1 MKTSKQEDVAPKKFI
16 LLSEK
21 IVQVDLADRRA
32 DVVGENSL
40 HSCCSQICYLAR
52 RQIHFCNHLQ
62 SEEKIMN
69 RATYQVEERVPLL
82 EGIPLSFQHLF
93 AMFGASVL
101 VPTLF
106 KIDPAIVLL
115 MNGIGTL
122 IYLVLCKGK
131 APAFL
136 GSSFAFLSPV
146 FVVLG
151 TNQEVWQHQYS
162 YALGGFIASGCVF
175 ILVSLLIWRFGSA
188 WINFVLPPATMGPI
202 VMLIGLELASIAANM
217 AGFLPDKTG
226 ALNPKAIL
234 VAVITLLTVTFGS
247 LLFRGFMAVIPVLI
261 GIIVG
266 YIASIF
272 IGMVNFANIASAPVF
287 ALPTLITPKFDLNAI
302 LIILP
307 ASLVV
312 ISEHIGHLVVTGNIV
327 ERDLTVDP
335 GLHRSL
341 LGDGISTVLSGFCG
355 SVPTTTYGENI
366 GVMAITRVYSVWVIG
381 GAAIISISLAFIG
394 KLSALIQSI
403 PVPVM
408 GGICILLFGVIA
420 ASGIRMLVESKVDY
434 SKPINLSLTA
444 IVLIV
449 GISGAAVNMGNV
461 QLKGMALATVVGMVL
476 SLVFNILDR
485 LGLINSQTD
494 L

>member
-1 MKTSKQEDVAPKKFI
+1 MQRKTI
-16 LLSEK
+16 
-21 IVQVDLADRRA
+21 
-32 DVVGENSL
+32 
-40 HSCCSQICYLAR
+40 
-52 RQIHFCNHLQ
+52 
-62 SEEKIMN
+62 
-69 RATYQVEERVPLL
+69 QVEEKVPLL
-82 EGIPLSFQHLF
+82 TGIPLSFQHLF

-151 TNQEVWQHQYS
+151 ANQAQWTGNYS
-162 YALGGFIASGCVF
+162 YALGGFIASGLLF
-175 ILVSLLIWRFGSA
+175 IFVALIIWKFGSD
-188 WINFVLPPATMGPI
+188 WIKTVLPPATMGPI
-202 VMLIGLELASIAANM
+202 VALIGLELASVATGM
-217 AGFLPDKTG
+217 AGIMPDPVNG
-226 ALNPKAIL
+226 AYNVKAI
-234 VAVITLLTVTFGS
+234 VVSMATLLVVTFGTV
-247 LLFRGFMAVIPVLI
+247 LFRGFMAIIPVLT

-266 YIASIF
+266 YLIAIPLGLVQF
-272 IGMVNFANIASAPVF
+272 DAIAQAPLL
-287 ALPTLITPKFDLNAI
+287 ALPTLYLPKLDFHAI

-327 ERDLTVDP
+327 GRDLTKDP

-341 LGDGISTVLSGFCG
+341 MGDGISTVLSGFCG

-366 GVMAITRVYSVWVIG
+366 GVMAVTRVYSVWVIG
-381 GAAIISISLAFIG
+381 GAAVISICLAFVG
-394 KLSALIQSI
+394 TLSAFIQSI
-403 PVPVM
+403 PAPVM
-408 GGICILLFGVIA
+408 GGVCMLLFGVIA
-420 ASGIRMLVESKVDY
+420 ASGVRMLVEAKVDY
-434 SKPINLSLTA
+434 SKPANLSLTA

-449 GISGAAVNMGNV
+449 GISGVAVQIGDV
-461 QLKGMALATVVGMVL
+461 QLKGMALATIIGMFL
-476 SLVFNILDR
+476 SLLFHLIAKLH
-485 LGLINSQTD
+485 LGNE
-494 L
+494 

>member
-1 MKTSKQEDVAPKKFI
+1 MS
-16 LLSEK
+16 
-21 IVQVDLADRRA
+21 RR
-32 DVVGENSL
+32 VIEV
-40 HSCCSQICYLAR
+40 
-52 RQIHFCNHLQ
+52 
-62 SEEKIMN
+62 EEK
-69 RATYQVEERVPLL
+69 VPFLQ
-82 EGIPLSFQHLF
+82 GIPLSFQHLF

-122 IYLVLCKGK
+122 IYLFLCKGK

-151 TNQEVWQHQYS
+151 ANQAFWGENYS
-162 YALGGFIASGCVF
+162 YALGGFIASGLIF
-175 ILVSLLIWRFGSA
+175 IAVALIIWQFGSD
-188 WINFVLPPATMGPI
+188 WISFVLPPATMGPI
-202 VMLIGLELASIAANM
+202 VALIGLELASVATGM
-217 AGFLPDKTG
+217 AGIVPDAKTG
-226 ALNPKAIL
+226 LYDMNAIIISC
-234 VAVITLLTVTFGS
+234 VTLLTVAFGS
-247 LLFRGFMAVIPVLI
+247 LMFRGFMAIIPVLI
-261 GIIVG
+261 GILTG
-266 YIASIF
+266 YVTALGLGVVKF
-272 IGMVNFANIASAPVF
+272 DALLAAPVL
-287 ALPTLITPKFDLNAI
+287 AMPTMYLPKFDINAI
-302 LIILP
+302 IIIIP
-307 ASLVV
+307 AALVV

-327 ERDLTVDP
+327 KRDLTKDP

-341 LGDGISTVLSGFCG
+341 MGDGVSTVLSGFFG

-381 GAAIISISLAFIG
+381 GAAVISIALAFIG
-394 KLSALIQSI
+394 KLSAFIQSI
-403 PVPVM
+403 PAPVM

-420 ASGIRMLVESKVDY
+420 ASGIRMLVEAKVDY
-434 SKPINLSLTA
+434 SKPINLTLTA

-449 GISGAAVNMGNV
+449 GISGAAIKIGTV

-476 SLVFNILDR
+476 SLMFQV
-485 LGLINSQTD
+485 LGRMGLTNEQTD

>member
-1 MKTSKQEDVAPKKFI
+1 MQRKTI
-16 LLSEK
+16 
-21 IVQVDLADRRA
+21 QVD
-32 DVVGENSL
+32 
-40 HSCCSQICYLAR
+40 
-52 RQIHFCNHLQ
+52 
-62 SEEKIMN
+62 EK
-69 RATYQVEERVPLL
+69 VPLL
-82 EGIPLSFQHLF
+82 SGIPLSFQHLF

-151 TNQEVWQHQYS
+151 ANQALWGGNYS
-162 YALGGFIASGCVF
+162 YALGGFIASGLVF
-175 ILVSLLIWRFGSA
+175 MSVALIIWKFGSS
-188 WINFVLPPATMGPI
+188 WIDTVLPPATMGPI
-202 VMLIGLELASIAANM
+202 VALIGLELAGVATGM
-217 AGFLPDKTG
+217 AGIMPDPASG
-226 ALNPKAIL
+226 AYDMKAITVSL
-234 VAVITLLTVTFGS
+234 VTLLVVTFGS
-247 LLFRGFMAVIPVLI
+247 VLFRGFMAIVPVLT

-266 YIASIF
+266 YLISIPLGLVQF
-272 IGMVNFANIASAPVF
+272 EGVGNAPIL
-287 ALPTLITPKFDLNAI
+287 ALPTLYLPKFDINAI
-302 LIILP
+302 LVILP

-327 ERDLTVDP
+327 NRELTKDP

-341 LGDGISTVLSGFCG
+341 MGDGISTVLSGFCG

-381 GAAIISISLAFIG
+381 GAAVISIFLAFIG
-394 KLSALIQSI
+394 KLSAVIQSI
-403 PVPVM
+403 PTPVM
-408 GGICILLFGVIA
+408 GGVCMLLFGVIA
-420 ASGIRMLVESKVDY
+420 ASGVRMLVEAKVDY
-434 SKPINLSLTA
+434 SKPANLSLTA

-449 GISGAAVNMGNV
+449 GISGVAVKIGTV
-461 QLKGMALATVVGMVL
+461 QLKGMALATVVGMIL
-476 SLVFNILDR
+476 SLVFHLLAKFKLANE
-485 LGLINSQTD
+485 QTD

>member
-1 MKTSKQEDVAPKKFI
+1 MQRT
-16 LLSEK
+16 
-21 IVQVDLADRRA
+21 
-32 DVVGENSL
+32 VV
-40 HSCCSQICYLAR
+40 
-52 RQIHFCNHLQ
+52 
-62 SEEKIMN
+62 
-69 RATYQVEERVPLL
+69 QVEEKVPFLT
-82 EGIPLSFQHLF
+82 GIPLSFQHLF

-151 TNQEVWQHQYS
+151 ANQAQWTGNYA
-162 YALGGFIASGCVF
+162 YALGGFIASGLVF
-175 ILVSLLIWRFGSA
+175 MLVALIIWRFGSA
-188 WINFVLPPATMGPI
+188 WIKTVLPPATMGPI
-202 VMLIGLELASIAANM
+202 VALIGLELAGVATGM
-217 AGFLPDKTG
+217 AGVMPDPATG
-226 ALNPKAIL
+226 AYNLKA
-234 VAVITLLTVTFGS
+234 ATVF
-247 LLFRGFMAVIPVLI
+247 
-261 GIIVG
+261 VG
-266 YIASIF
+266 YLIAIPLGLVQF
-272 IGMVNFANIASAPVF
+272 EVVTQAPLV
-287 ALPTLITPKFDLNAI
+287 ALPTMHLPKFDSTAI

-327 ERDLTVDP
+327 GRDLTKDP

-341 LGDGISTVLSGFCG
+341 MGDGISTVLSGFCG

-381 GAAIISISLAFIG
+381 GAAVLSVCLAFIG

-403 PVPVM
+403 PTPVM
-408 GGICILLFGVIA
+408 GGICMLLFGVIA
-420 ASGIRMLVESKVDY
+420 ASGVRMLVEAKVDY
-434 SKPINLSLTA
+434 SKPANLCLTA

-449 GISGAAVNMGNV
+449 GISGVAVKIGDV
-461 QLKGMALATVVGMVL
+461 QLKGMALATVVGMIL
-476 SLVFNILDR
+476 SLVFHLLAQLNLM
-485 LGLINSQTD
+485 NEQTD